1 MSSDTKERK
10 SSGFSC
16 RRIRLQQDSLILAVG
31 FVRRN
36 FLRLSQEHKK
46 RMYRKDSGSRA
57 SRSTPFFRKG
67 VSEKQPNRKSPVL
80 RPAKTGDFFVFE
92 KSVFDCCGTSLPYMR
107 RIQNKRLIAQIRFH
121 QCLEQ
126 LIPVNVTAV
135 SYTHLT
141 LPTICSV

>member
-16 RRIRLQQDSLILAVG
+16 RRIHLQQDPLILAVG

-57 SRSTPFFRKG
+57 SRNTPFFRKG

-80 RPAKTGDFFVFE
+80 RPAKTGDFLFL
-92 KSVFDCCGTSLPYMR
+92 KSLFSIAAALLFHTCAAYKTS
-107 RIQNKRLIAQIRFH
+107 A
-121 QCLEQ
+121 
-126 LIPVNVTAV
+126 
-135 SYTHLT
+135 
-141 LPTICSV
+141 